1 MELST
6 KKIFLGFLIFALIFL
21 ILLGI
26 VGGFLITKSFSSI
39 GNKTKGENNIAVI
52 NITGPI
58 MAGGGN
64 DMFGGSNVASARNIM
79 KQIHRAQEDR
89 SIKALLLRVN
99 TPGGSSAA
107 SDSIYR
113 ELNKFKEKVE
123 KPIVVS
129 MGDVAASGGYYVA
142 ASADQI
148 FASPSTITGSIGV
161 IMKFNNLQDLYD
173 KIGVDSITI
182 KSGPHKDIGS
192 PNRQMTEEEKKMLQ
206 DMVDNVYQQFVDAVA
221 EGRDM
226 SEQEV
231 RKLADG
237 RIYNGAKAKEL
248 GLVDSLGTFYDAVD
262 KTAQLAKIKGEP
274 NLVYY
279 NQASPIERLL
289 GSINKLITN
298 VFFNQALQGQLPTND
313 KKSQMMY
320 QQLIQQREKSNL
332 EHLELQ
338 Y

>member
-52 NITGPI
+52 NVTGPI